1 GWAALE
7 VRGRSPL
14 PPKGLEELICLLEA
28 LAVEEGLKP
37 PVVYLLIFFER
48 DEEVEEGELVKVS
61 DDVLIG
67 EGVIAV
73 KRSELL
79 PLVVERLALG
89 YYSLSLFN
97 ELGSVPV
104 SRAQALVRGSL
115 WRLLTLLSR

>member
-1 GWAALE
+1 
-7 VRGRSPL
+7 
-14 PPKGLEELICLLEA
+14 
-28 LAVEEGLKP
+28 
-37 PVVYLLIFFER
+37 
-48 DEEVEEGELVKVS
+48 EGELVKVS